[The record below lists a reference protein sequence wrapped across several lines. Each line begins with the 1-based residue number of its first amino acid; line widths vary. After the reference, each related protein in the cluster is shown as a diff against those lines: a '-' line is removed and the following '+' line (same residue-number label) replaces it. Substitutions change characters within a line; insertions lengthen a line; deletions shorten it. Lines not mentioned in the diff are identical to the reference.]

1 MYPNQKTQRLKESHR
16 EQAHSYKGVAHT
28 QTTFH
33 PTTDKPSGT
42 ANASLSS
49 IANTPMEN
57 HNMTDH
63 PLIAT
68 HTKNDTGQRGTMS
81 SAERALSLTAG
92 GALLL
97 HGWRTG
103 GLAGALEIV
112 AGAYGVWRGAAGHC
126 RLKQALTPTPFEQQ
140 FSREH
145 QWPISEAITRSVT
158 INRPLEE
165 VRDFIARVEN
175 IGPLL
180 RWVDSV
186 EQLSPDTTC
195 WTLRAPAGRKL
206 QTTLIRQPAEDQNT
220 LHWQTPDQSSWQHD
234 ISLSLTPAPA
244 NRGTQVKAVVVC
256 KPAMGKLGY
265 AFARAISLFSDKAL
279 LNGLQAVKQQMETGE
294 VSNNRMR
301 PEGDDDFFYV
311 HGDSGHAAA
320 GQPPVKTGV
329 AIEGGIH

>member
-1 MYPNQKTQRLKESHR
+1 
-16 EQAHSYKGVAHT
+16 
-28 QTTFH
+28 
-33 PTTDKPSGT
+33 
-42 ANASLSS
+42 
-49 IANTPMEN
+49 
-57 HNMTDH
+57 MTDH

-68 HTKNDTGQRGTMS
+68 HSPNHRAQPGAMT
-81 SAERALSLTAG
+81 SAERALSLSAG

-97 HGWRTG
+97 HGWRKG
-103 GLAGALEIV
+103 GLTGALEIV
-112 AGAYGVWRGAAGHC
+112 AGAYGIWRGAAGHC

-145 QWPISEAITRSVT
+145 HWPISEAITRSVT

-165 VRDFIARVEN
+165 VRDFIASVDN

-186 EQLSPDTTC
+186 EQMTPDTTR
-195 WTLRAPAGRKL
+195 WTLRAPASRHL
-206 QTTLIRQPAEDQNT
+206 QTTLIRRPAEDENS
-220 LHWQTPDQSSWQHD
+220 LHWQTPDQSKWQHD
-234 ISLSLTPAPA
+234 ISVALSPAPA
-244 NRGTQVKAVVVC
+244 GRGTQVKAVVVC

-279 LNGLQAVKQQMETGE
+279 LNGLQAIKQQLETGE

-311 HGDSGHAAA
+311 HGETGHTA
-320 GQPPVKTGV
+320 GQGAVKTGV